1 MPYGGPMTTP
11 RIAPGSRTEIGLV
24 NHLLSTAAG
33 RTIGSGRPNVFTTLG
48 RRRGLFR
55 AWLLYSATMMPGGR
69 LPRTDT
75 ELVILHVAT
84 VRECAY
90 ERRHHERIGARVGLS
105 RAEIEHAGDVS
116 WSGWSDRQRILLT
129 ATDELVR
136 TRGLGEDTWASL
148 RGILDEVRAIEWL
161 MLCGHYDALATT
173 LLTLRVQPD

>member
-1 MPYGGPMTTP
+1 MSTP
-11 RIAPGSRTEIGLV
+11 RIAPGGRRDIGLV
-24 NHLLSTAAG
+24 NHLFSTVAG

-90 ERRHHERIGARVGLS
+90 ERRHHERLGARVGLS
-105 RAEIEHAGDVS
+105 TKEIEHAGDVS
-116 WSGWSDRQRILLT
+116 WSGWSERQRVLLS

-136 TRGLGEDTWASL
+136 TRALEDATWTAL
-148 RGILDEVRAIEWL
+148 REVLDEVHAIEWL
-161 MLCGHYDALATT
+161 MLVGHYDALATT